1 MNADDRLALDSLG
14 RVEGGDGV
22 IEGRDVADVRP
33 HSSVTCPPDNLT
45 QLGAIRYDD
54 EVNCQAVSGP
64 RLGRAGDGHQ
74 RSSRANHARR
84 PLRDV
89 AAEDIE
95 NQIDPAD
102 IFQGVVLEV
111 DELLRAEVERRLTAT
126 SAAGADDVRA
136 DLTCEL
142 GRHRTDYAG
151 RTVHEDALPRPKA
164 AVLDQALPRGQARH
178 HEGRALRKVNVARQR
193 REVAC
198 LNGYIPRQRAVASPV
213 REAEH
218 PLSYRQPRR
227 SIAEGGDHSGQ
238 LVAGDRRRSVTAEAI
253 DPGRGPRQLIPGES
267 RRMNLNNDIAVVR
280 AREAGERRPLR
291 LGPLHQL
298 HPGRSRSLIRHH
310 DRLHR
315 SPPLNQ
321 CISEVE
327 PLGSRHSGSVSSLLG
342 GFFGRTRSPT
352 SLASDV
358 ATKPVL
364 LIQAEGGCPESAAPR
379 GSNEGAPSAWPR
391 HRRSVRTASAKP
403 DHGPSPPP
411 SCRRSPRCAPAIPRS
426 GRRRLPSPAWVAG
439 TVPRTPPTSSLRP
452 PAHRA
457 VRSLP

>member
-151 RTVHEDALPRPKA
+151 RT
-164 AVLDQALPRGQARH
+164 
-178 HEGRALRKVNVARQR
+178 
-193 REVAC
+193 
-198 LNGYIPRQRAVASPV
+198 
-213 REAEH
+213 
-218 PLSYRQPRR
+218 
-227 SIAEGGDHSGQ
+227 
-238 LVAGDRRRSVTAEAI
+238 
-253 DPGRGPRQLIPGES
+253 
-267 RRMNLNNDIAVVR
+267 
-280 AREAGERRPLR
+280 
-291 LGPLHQL
+291 LHQ
-298 HPGRSRSLIRHH
+298 
-310 DRLHR
+310 D
-315 SPPLNQ
+315 
-321 CISEVE
+321 
-327 PLGSRHSGSVSSLLG
+327 
-342 GFFGRTRSPT
+342 
-352 SLASDV
+352 A
-358 ATKPVL
+358 
-364 LIQAEGGCPESAAPR
+364 
-379 GSNEGAPSAWPR
+379 
-391 HRRSVRTASAKP
+391 
-403 DHGPSPPP
+403 
-411 SCRRSPRCAPAIPRS
+411 
-426 GRRRLPSPAWVAG
+426 
-439 TVPRTPPTSSLRP
+439 LRP
-452 PAHRA
+452 PTRPCHARSPGITRAAPAGKSTSPGSGARLRASTATYSASVPSRVQSVTPHTRCPTHPPLVPYLRA
-457 VRSLP
+457 VT